1 MTDPSVNVM
10 QFKNED
16 CPFTELFSL
25 LKRYEQ
31 KSNGT
36 SLGYDSEELL
46 AIHQHV
52 GNAMVVLLHG
62 IQDVGNLIGLIAP
75 DRIDLINTL
84 DNLGLFISTM
94 GNLTEALNSLR
105 EDTDG
110 ELRERGVIN
119 Y

>member
-1 MTDPSVNVM
+1 MTETAVNVM
-10 QFKNED
+10 QFKNLD

-31 KSNGT
+31 KTNGT
-36 SLGYDSEELL
+36 ALSYESEELL

-52 GNAMVVLLHG
+52 GNAIVVLLHG
-62 IQDVGNLIGLIAP
+62 VQDVGNLLGLIAP
-75 DRIDLINTL
+75 DRADLTSIL
-84 DNLGLFISTM
+84 DNLGLFISAIS
-94 GNLTEALNSLR
+94 NLTEALNSLR

-110 ELRERGVIN
+110 ELRERGVVN